1 MQSQSHI
8 ASVRSRF
15 NYSKVRLGTIV
26 IEHIIVSESSY
37 KSSDAL
43 PILQSNVKVVDE
55 LLYRFVHH
63 DEIFSDALKSYYV
76 YQYANY
82 MQNGGFAEYVYRTAW
97 ARVNIDN
104 LVAGLEAL
112 DADAHIELLAR
123 LSERF
128 TFHGADG
135 VACLYD
141 LEHPQNQQMRDYL
154 NELMPEYEAINAA
167 ENLTE
172 LNAAWLK
179 RHPALVAM
187 SDDALKKQIE
197 VSAKAIPNRTQ
208 RIAKALADEPRYL
221 KLIRLLCDSA
231 NLEFLYLTPS
241 KPNETKKSD
250 DASVWHFQTSQG
262 PYYLSDNKSEAAIFN
277 SDTQLQVAQ
286 VRIEEVEAS

>member
-1 MQSQSHI
+1 M
-8 ASVRSRF
+8 
-15 NYSKVRLGTIV
+15 
-26 IEHIIVSESSY
+26 IEHIIVSDTTY

-63 DEIFSDALKSYYV
+63 DEIFSDSLKSYYV

-97 ARVNIDN
+97 ARVNIEN
-104 LVAGLEAL
+104 LVAGLEAIH
-112 DADAHIELLAR
+112 AEAHIDLLAR
-123 LSERF
+123 LTERL

-141 LEHPQNQQMRDYL
+141 LEHPQNQQMRDFL
-154 NELMPEYEAINAA
+154 NEFMPEYESLNIV

-187 SDDALKKQIE
+187 SDEALRKQIE
-197 VSAKAIPNRTQ
+197 VSAKAIPNRLQ

-231 NLEFLYLTPS
+231 DLEFLYLTPANLGEADRS
-241 KPNETKKSD
+241 T
-250 DASVWHFQTSQG
+250 DAAVWHFQTSQG
-262 PYYLSDNKSEAAIFN
+262 PYYLSDNKSEATLFN
-277 SDTQLQVAQ
+277 LNTQLQVAQ
-286 VRIEEVEAS
+286 VRIEEVEVPQ

>member
-1 MQSQSHI
+1 
-8 ASVRSRF
+8 
-15 NYSKVRLGTIV
+15 V
-26 IEHIIVSESSY
+26 IEHIIVSESSC

-76 YQYANY
+76 SQYATH
-82 MQNGGFAEYVYRTAW
+82 MQSGGFAEYVYRTAW

-104 LVAGLEAL
+104 LVAGLEAIQ
-112 DADAHIELLAR
+112 AEAHLELLAR

-141 LEHPQNQQMRDYL
+141 LEHPQNQQMRDFL
-154 NELMPEYEAINAA
+154 NELMPEYGAINAA
-167 ENLTE
+167 ENLNE

-187 SDDALKKQIE
+187 TDDALRKQID
-197 VSAKAIPNRTQ
+197 VAAKAIPNRSQ
-208 RIAKALADEPRYL
+208 RIAKALAEEPRHL

-241 KPNETKKSD
+241 NPDYEEKNSGTT
-250 DASVWHFQTSQG
+250 VWHFQTSQG
-262 PYYLSDNKSEAAIFN
+262 TYYLSDNKTEATIFKVN
-277 SDTQLQVAQ
+277 TQVQVAQ
-286 VRIEEVEAS
+286 VRIEEVEASQ